1 MSMAKEAQ
9 TKLAELEK
17 EDAPIAEQLEQ
28 AGQFAGI
35 EWLDFLQTAI
45 TTPGEARTG
54 NFHGREEWVLRW
66 LLKKLGGEEARRCPQ
81 AWRLLRC
88 LVQRVPVPTAARCL
102 NERRGVGMLRLG
114 AEEAVGRRKM
124 ERKEE
129 EVVKVD
135 KSRSRKRKRGEEAVT
150 NGNVEEETYD
160 VAEAM
165 YEVLEQIVGLA
176 TPEEQLEGDA
186 FAAEYMK
193 SVTRLAPEE
202 SAKLLGSWL
211 ELCRLTRDRGDEAQL
226 SGWLTP
232 FIETWKARMDGGD
245 DSLLFSTHCL
255 EPLLNL
261 SSSPDLLPQWQTQ
274 LEQLLSRNII
284 LPARNAYTASK
295 TTDVLASFVT
305 NAVAARS
312 DFAPILFENAIHS
325 LQPNSTHRSRTQD
338 AAWLQALFR
347 VLSDACPAEQR
358 EVKNEAINKMMKMC
372 LEHKISLDVDLL
384 RSITWECGLHSEGTD
399 EEIIATVIALDGLVF
414 TIPDADEKDL
424 LKELFSRITLLS
436 TKSEWPDMA
445 DTYVDKILVPLM
457 GDFAKARDLTDF
469 INHWYE
475 QLVAFDSIILEL
487 PSKHGLAHF
496 GAWEDDALLAKLKEI
511 MEASLTSEQIKS
523 ILDEIREK
531 TGSPGPALVMMD
543 AVAGALTR
551 EETVGTAELPLWAFS
566 WVMAHKDVP
575 ERYKLRQP
583 QILTHIMD
591 ATSLTAF
598 QEQWG
603 SEADMAK
610 HVSNARVMVT
620 TSNSLVELFRS
631 AASQHTLLSLVNK
644 ELANE
649 KLVLAMKEVTQDFF
663 KEDAIPW
670 FASSGKGSK
679 KKDAARRS
687 IAIKLQTPDTAFAL
701 AKIILV
707 DYPKLIK
714 IVAAPVKKGEPVLQT
729 LFWLASM
736 TTPFSAENSPNGWVR
751 RNNDAFPGLWRTMLK
766 NDDILNDQE
775 LIEIIIDIILKSG
788 THENNPIESRTS
800 CNGFAIECLNILPI
814 EVFKRSIRERVLRA
828 WPPAAPEPSLN
839 DTKTLAYR
847 MSNIDAAVISLKMK
861 MMESPSIYEG
871 FTYKDL
877 DSLSQAISE
886 LSPDPRAP
894 LDAFAEY
901 ARRTL
906 GHIGDTIGQAKSDT
920 FVRDMM
926 TELRLRGPD
935 DSSKS
940 TIGCGRIQLAVVFL
954 SFLATNESRVLKV
967 EGVTAEKI
975 SEIKTTFRD
984 EFVSNLKRLVQKPAK
999 LKREAD
1005 ERSMSLYSTIR
1016 ALENPVLGV
1025 DPRSLSNLY
1034 DDATTCAK
1042 EVEERNPALA
1052 SQIKTFFI
1060 THIAEPSK
1068 VEESELF
1075 DEDVTTS
1082 AGRIAI
1088 MRAMQ
1093 AKTATMD
1100 ESEKHDLL
1108 QSLLP
1113 SSTENLDKLLA
1124 IHYVLESCEDQ
1135 HPPSPATDAK
1145 TSLSTIYTTLT
1156 KTLISPP
1163 SLPHLSLITSI
1174 LSHTLRTK
1182 PRCITQHAIES
1193 TLAAIPAHLSHPR
1206 FSLAKTH
1213 THLTS
1218 LLGTLLTTH
1227 RLSVT
1232 SRAPLLNL
1240 ALLALLAPLFTAEL
1254 GIKHAEAYTRL
1265 LTTLADPAATAV
1277 RASTATP
1284 LVSATAKAKRQAGAH
1299 LPVIVGAYVKL
1310 SLDPSSR
1317 MQLAVREELKRGLW
1331 TVFSAMG
1338 AEGRKVLGEEM
1349 DRSGRDVLRGL
1360 IGEWVRFGKWKG
1372 N

>member
-1 MSMAKEAQ
+1 MTMAKEAQ

-17 EDAPIAEQLEQ
+17 ADAPIAEQLEQ

-45 TTPGEARTG
+45 ATPGEVRTG

-102 NERRGVGMLRLG
+102 NERRGVGMLRVG
-114 AEEAVGRRKM
+114 AEEAVGRRTQGKV
-124 ERKEE
+124 EKEVK
-129 EVVKVD
+129 EVKTD
-135 KSRSRKRKRGEEAVT
+135 KSGGSKKRKRGETSVT

-211 ELCRLTRDRGDEAQL
+211 ELCRLTRDRGDEEQL
-226 SGWLTP
+226 SAWLTP

-284 LPARNAYTASK
+284 LPAKNAYTASK
-295 TTDVLASFVT
+295 TTDVLVSFVT
-305 NAVAARS
+305 NAVAARPN
-312 DFAPILFENAIHS
+312 FAPIIFENAIHS

-347 VLSDACPAEQR
+347 VLSDACPAEPR

-384 RSITWECGLHSEGTD
+384 RSITLESGLHSEGTD

-414 TIPDADEKDL
+414 TIPDAEERDL

-436 TKSEWPDMA
+436 TTPEWPDVA

-457 GDFAKARDLTDF
+457 GDFAKARDLTGF

-475 QLVAFDSIILEL
+475 QLVAFDSIISER
-487 PSKHGLAHF
+487 PSKDDLGHF
-496 GAWEDDALLAKLKEI
+496 GAWEDDALLKKLKET

-523 ILDEIREK
+523 ILDGIREK

-543 AVAGALTR
+543 AVSGALTR
-551 EETVGTAELPLWAFS
+551 EETIAAAELPLWAFS
-566 WVMAHKDVP
+566 WVMAQKDVP
-575 ERYKLRQP
+575 DRYKHRQP

-598 QEQWG
+598 QQQW
-603 SEADMAK
+603 AIDVDMVK
-610 HVSNARVMVT
+610 HVSNAGVMFP
-620 TSNSLVELFRS
+620 SSSLVEVFRG

-644 ELANE
+644 ELPNE
-649 KLVLAMKEVTQDFF
+649 EFVQEIKDIVQSFF
-663 KEDAIPW
+663 AENAIPW
-670 FASSGKGSK
+670 FASNGKGT
-679 KKDAARRS
+679 KKDSGGRS
-687 IAIKLQTPDTAFAL
+687 IGIKLQTPDTTFAL
-701 AKIILV
+701 AKTILV

-714 IVAAPVKKGEPVLQT
+714 IVAAPSLKGEPVLQT

-736 TTPFSAENSPNGWVR
+736 TTPFSAENSPNRWVR
-751 RNNDAFPGLWRTMLK
+751 RNNDAFPELWRTMLK

-788 THENNPIESRTS
+788 THETNPIETRTS
-800 CNGFAIECLNILPI
+800 CNGFAIECLNSLPI
-814 EVFKRSIRERVLRA
+814 EVFSRSTRERVLKA

-847 MSNIDAAVISLKMK
+847 MSNIDAALISLKMK
-861 MMESPSIYEG
+861 MMERPTIYEG

-877 DSLSQAISE
+877 ESLSQAISE

-920 FVRDMM
+920 FVTDMM
-926 TELRLRGPD
+926 TELRLRSPD

-940 TIGCGRIQLAVVFL
+940 TIGCGRIQLAVVFI

-967 EGVTAEKI
+967 DGVSAEKI

-984 EFVSNLKRLVQKPAK
+984 EFISNLRRLVQKPAK
-999 LKREAD
+999 LKKATD

-1016 ALENPVLGV
+1016 ALENPVLAV
-1025 DPRSLSNLY
+1025 DPHSLSHLY
-1034 DDATTCAK
+1034 DDATTCVKDLEA
-1042 EVEERNPALA
+1042 RNPALA
-1052 SQIKTFFI
+1052 SQINTFII
-1060 THIAEPSK
+1060 THIAETSK
-1068 VEESELF
+1068 VKESDLF

-1082 AGRIAI
+1082 AGRLAI
-1088 MRAMQ
+1088 MGSMQ

-1100 ESEKHDLL
+1100 ESEKRDLL
-1108 QSLLP
+1108 LQVLLP
-1113 SSTENLDKLLA
+1113 ASTENLDKLLA
-1124 IHYVLESCEDQ
+1124 IHYVLESCEG
-1135 HPPSPATDAK
+1135 PSIPH
-1145 TSLSTIYTTLT
+1145 
-1156 KTLISPP
+1156 
-1163 SLPHLSLITSI
+1163 PHL
-1174 LSHTLRTK
+1174 R
-1182 PRCITQHAIES
+1182 P
-1193 TLAAIPAHLSHPR
+1193 P
-1206 FSLAKTH
+1206 
-1213 THLTS
+1213 
-1218 LLGTLLTTH
+1218 
-1227 RLSVT
+1227 
-1232 SRAPLLNL
+1232 
-1240 ALLALLAPLFTAEL
+1240 
-1254 GIKHAEAYTRL
+1254 
-1265 LTTLADPAATAV
+1265 
-1277 RASTATP
+1277 
-1284 LVSATAKAKRQAGAH
+1284 
-1299 LPVIVGAYVKL
+1299 
-1310 SLDPSSR
+1310 
-1317 MQLAVREELKRGLW
+1317 
-1331 TVFSAMG
+1331 
-1338 AEGRKVLGEEM
+1338 
-1349 DRSGRDVLRGL
+1349 
-1360 IGEWVRFGKWKG
+1360 
-1372 N
+1372 

>member
-1 MSMAKEAQ
+1 MTMKAKEAQ

-102 NERRGVGMLRLG
+102 NERKGVGMLRLG
-114 AEEAVGRRKM
+114 AEEAVARRKM

-129 EVVKVD
+129 EVVKAD
-135 KSRSRKRKRGEEAVT
+135 KSGSRKRKRGEEAVT

-261 SSSPDLLPQWQTQ
+261 SLSPELLPQWQTQ

-305 NAVAARS
+305 NAVAARP
-312 DFAPILFENAIHS
+312 DFAPVLFENAIHS
-325 LQPNSTHRSRTQD
+325 LQPNGTHRSRTQD

-372 LEHKISLDVDLL
+372 LEHKIPLDVDLL

-414 TIPDADEKDL
+414 TIPDAEEKDL

-436 TKSEWPDMA
+436 TKPEWPDMA
-445 DTYVDKILVPLM
+445 DTYVDRILVPLM
-457 GDFAKARDLTDF
+457 GDFAKARDLTGF

-475 QLVAFDSIILEL
+475 QLVAFDSIISEL

-496 GAWEDDALLAKLKEI
+496 GAWEDDALLAKLNEI

-523 ILDEIREK
+523 ILDGIREK

-583 QILTHIMD
+583 QILTHVMD

-631 AASQHTLLSLVNK
+631 TASQHTLLSLVNK

-649 KLVLAMKEVTQDFF
+649 NLVLAMKEVAESFF

-687 IAIKLQTPDTAFAL
+687 IGIKLQTPDTAFAL

-714 IVAAPVKKGEPVLQT
+714 
-729 LFWLASM
+729 
-736 TTPFSAENSPNGWVR
+736 
-751 RNNDAFPGLWRTMLK
+751 
-766 NDDILNDQE
+766 
-775 LIEIIIDIILKSG
+775 
-788 THENNPIESRTS
+788 
-800 CNGFAIECLNILPI
+800 
-814 EVFKRSIRERVLRA
+814 
-828 WPPAAPEPSLN
+828 
-839 DTKTLAYR
+839 
-847 MSNIDAAVISLKMK
+847 
-861 MMESPSIYEG
+861 
-871 FTYKDL
+871 
-877 DSLSQAISE
+877 
-886 LSPDPRAP
+886 
-894 LDAFAEY
+894 
-901 ARRTL
+901 
-906 GHIGDTIGQAKSDT
+906 
-920 FVRDMM
+920 
-926 TELRLRGPD
+926 
-935 DSSKS
+935 
-940 TIGCGRIQLAVVFL
+940 
-954 SFLATNESRVLKV
+954 
-967 EGVTAEKI
+967 
-975 SEIKTTFRD
+975 
-984 EFVSNLKRLVQKPAK
+984 
-999 LKREAD
+999 
-1005 ERSMSLYSTIR
+1005 
-1016 ALENPVLGV
+1016 
-1025 DPRSLSNLY
+1025 
-1034 DDATTCAK
+1034 
-1042 EVEERNPALA
+1042 
-1052 SQIKTFFI
+1052 
-1060 THIAEPSK
+1060 
-1068 VEESELF
+1068 
-1075 DEDVTTS
+1075 
-1082 AGRIAI
+1082 
-1088 MRAMQ
+1088 
-1093 AKTATMD
+1093 
-1100 ESEKHDLL
+1100 
-1108 QSLLP
+1108 
-1113 SSTENLDKLLA
+1113 
-1124 IHYVLESCEDQ
+1124 YVLC
-1135 HPPSPATDAK
+1135 
-1145 TSLSTIYTTLT
+1145 
-1156 KTLISPP
+1156 
-1163 SLPHLSLITSI
+1163 
-1174 LSHTLRTK
+1174 
-1182 PRCITQHAIES
+1182 
-1193 TLAAIPAHLSHPR
+1193 
-1206 FSLAKTH
+1206 
-1213 THLTS
+1213 
-1218 LLGTLLTTH
+1218 
-1227 RLSVT
+1227 
-1232 SRAPLLNL
+1232 
-1240 ALLALLAPLFTAEL
+1240 
-1254 GIKHAEAYTRL
+1254 
-1265 LTTLADPAATAV
+1265 
-1277 RASTATP
+1277 
-1284 LVSATAKAKRQAGAH
+1284 
-1299 LPVIVGAYVKL
+1299 
-1310 SLDPSSR
+1310 
-1317 MQLAVREELKRGLW
+1317 
-1331 TVFSAMG
+1331 
-1338 AEGRKVLGEEM
+1338 
-1349 DRSGRDVLRGL
+1349 
-1360 IGEWVRFGKWKG
+1360 
-1372 N
+1372 

>member
-1 MSMAKEAQ
+1 MAKEAQ
-9 TKLAELEK
+9 TKLLELEK

-45 TTPGEARTG
+45 ATAPGEEVRTGG

-88 LVQRVPVPTAARCL
+88 LVQRVPVPMAARCL

-114 AEEAVGRRKM
+114 AEEAVGRRG
-124 ERKEE
+124 RKG
-129 EVVKVD
+129 EVGKGGD
-135 KSRSRKRKRGEEAVT
+135 KAGSKKRKRGEEAVT
-150 NGNVEEETYD
+150 GGSVEEETYD

-165 YEVLEQIVGLA
+165 FEVLEQIVGLA
-176 TPEEQLEGDA
+176 APEEQREGDA

-255 EPLLNL
+255 VPLLDL
-261 SSSPDLLPQWQTQ
+261 SSSPELLPQWQTQ

-295 TTDVLASFVT
+295 TTDVLASFVSS
-305 NAVAARS
+305 AVAARP

-347 VLSDACPAEQR
+347 VLSDACPADQR
-358 EVKNEAINKMMKMC
+358 EVKNGAINKMMKMC
-372 LEHKISLDVDLL
+372 LEHKIPLDVDLL
-384 RSITWECGLHSEGTD
+384 RSITLECGLHSEGTD

-414 TIPDADEKDL
+414 TIPDAEEKDL

-436 TKSEWPDMA
+436 TTPEWPEMA
-445 DTYVDKILVPLM
+445 DTYVDRILVPLM
-457 GDFAKARDLTDF
+457 GHFAKARDLTGF

-475 QLVAFDSIILEL
+475 QLVEFDSIISDRKSEL
-487 PSKHGLAHF
+487 GHF
-496 GAWEDDALLAKLKEI
+496 GAWEDGALLAKLKET

-523 ILDEIREK
+523 ILDGIREK

-551 EETVGTAELPLWAFS
+551 EETVGVAELPLWAFS
-566 WVMAHKDVP
+566 WVMAHEDVP
-575 ERYKLRQP
+575 ERYKHRQP
-583 QILTHIMD
+583 QILTHVMD

-598 QEQWG
+598 QQQWG
-603 SEADMAK
+603 SDIDMAR
-610 HVSNARVMVT
+610 HVTNAGVMVT
-620 TSNSLVELFRS
+620 TSKSLVELFRS

-644 ELANE
+644 ESVNE
-649 KLVLAMKEVTQDFF
+649 KLVLAMKDVTQSFF
-663 KEDAIPW
+663 VEDAIPW

-679 KKDAARRS
+679 KKDSMGRS
-687 IAIKLQTPDTAFAL
+687 IGIKLQTPDTALAL

-714 IVAAPVKKGEPVLQT
+714 VVAAPGSSGQSVLQT

-736 TTPFSAENSPNGWVR
+736 TTPFSAENSPNRWIR
-751 RNNDAFPGLWRTMLK
+751 RNKDAFPGLWRTMLK
-766 NDDILNDQE
+766 NDDVLNDQE
-775 LIEIIIDIILKSG
+775 LIKTIIDIILKSG
-788 THENNPIESRTS
+788 THETNPIENRMS
-800 CNGFAIECLNILPI
+800 CNGFAIECLNSLPI
-814 EVFKRSIRERVLRA
+814 EVFSRSTRERVLKA

-861 MMESPSIYEG
+861 MMERPTIYEG
-871 FTYKDL
+871 FTFKDL
-877 DSLSQAISE
+877 DSLAQAISE

-894 LDAFAEY
+894 LEAFAEY
-901 ARRTL
+901 ARRAL
-906 GHIGDTIGQAKSDT
+906 GHIEDTLGQAKSDT
-920 FVRDMM
+920 FVKDMVA
-926 TELRLRGPD
+926 EIRLRDPD

-940 TIGCGRIQLAVVFL
+940 TIGCGRIQLALVFL
-954 SFLATNESRVLKV
+954 HFFCTNETRMLKID
-967 EGVTAEKI
+967 GVTAEKI
-975 SEIKTTFRD
+975 SSIWTTFRV
-984 EFVSNLKRLVQKPAK
+984 ELIANLRRLLQRPTK
-999 LKREAD
+999 LKSATD
-1005 ERSMSLYSTIR
+1005 ERSMSLSSTIS
-1016 ALENPVLGV
+1016 ALDHPLFKL
-1025 DPRSLSNLY
+1025 DSLSSLY
-1034 DDATTCAK
+1034 DDAISCVKDLEA
-1042 EVEERNPALA
+1042 RNPVLA
-1052 SQIKTFFI
+1052 SQINTFFI
-1060 THIAEPSK
+1060 AHIPETSK
-1068 VEESELF
+1068 VEQSSDLF

-1088 MRAMQ
+1088 MKAMQ

-1100 ESEKHDLL
+1100 ESEKRDLL
-1108 QSLLP
+1108 VRVLLP
-1113 SSTENLDKLLA
+1113 ASTQNLDKLLA

-1135 HPPSPATDAK
+1135 SPDSTS
-1145 TSLSTIYTTLT
+1145 TSLTTVYITLT

-1163 SLPHLSLITSI
+1163 SLPHLSLLTSI

-1182 PRCITQHAIES
+1182 PRCVSQHAIES
-1193 TLAAIPAHLSHPR
+1193 TLAAIPAHLARPR
-1206 FSLAKTH
+1206 FSPARTH
-1213 THLTS
+1213 TLLTS
-1218 LLGTLLTTH
+1218 LLATLLTTH

-1240 ALLALLAPLFTAEL
+1240 ALLALLTPLFTAEV
-1254 GIKHAEAYTRL
+1254 GVKHAEAYTRL
-1265 LTTLADPAATAV
+1265 LTTLADPAAAAV
-1277 RASTATP
+1277 RASSATP

-1299 LPVIVGAYVKL
+1299 LPVVVGAYVKM
-1310 SLDPSSR
+1310 SLDPGSR

-1331 TVFSAMG
+1331 VVFGAMG
-1338 AEGRKVLGEEM
+1338 QEGRKVLGEEM

-1360 IGEWVRFGKWKG
+1360 VGEWVRFGKWKG